1 MSPIATGVSP
11 SQNGTADLNRGEQV
25 VDLAVASQN
34 QGQALADVPALDL
47 FSLAG
52 KAVIVTGGAR
62 GLGLCI
68 GTALLEAKCG
78 HVYCCDVLPEPNV
91 EEWARAK
98 QAAKKYGGSISYTQL
113 DITNVDAVNSTFEK
127 IYDESE
133 YEVSGLLAA
142 AGIQQ
147 MVPSLEYP
155 AADFRRIMDVNVAG
169 TFFTIQAAAR
179 QMVKHKIAGSIAII
193 ASMSGSIANKGL
205 TCLAYNTSKAAL
217 LQMCRSAAAEWG
229 QHRIRV
235 NTLSPGY
242 IRTAMTDQLL
252 EVRPDLEEEWLRGSM
267 LNRLSTPDEFRGPV
281 LFLLSKASSF
291 TTGADLIVDGGHT
304 AY

>member
-1 MSPIATGVSP
+1 MIFPPVI
-11 SQNGTADLNRGEQV
+11 
-25 VDLAVASQN
+25 
-34 QGQALADVPALDL
+34 ALADVPALDL

-91 EEWARAK
+91 EEWSKAK
-98 QAAKKYGGSISYTQL
+98 QAAKKFGGNISYTQL
-113 DITNVDAVNSTFEK
+113 DITNVDMVNSVFEK

-133 YEVSGLLAA
+133 FEVSGLLAA

-169 TFFTIQAAAR
+169 
-179 QMVKHKIAGSIAII
+179 
-193 ASMSGSIANKGL
+193 
-205 TCLAYNTSKAAL
+205 
-217 LQMCRSAAAEWG
+217 RS
-229 QHRIRV
+229 
-235 NTLSPGY
+235 P
-242 IRTAMTDQLL
+242 
-252 EVRPDLEEEWLRGSM
+252 
-267 LNRLSTPDEFRGPV
+267 
-281 LFLLSKASSF
+281 
-291 TTGADLIVDGGHT
+291 
-304 AY
+304 